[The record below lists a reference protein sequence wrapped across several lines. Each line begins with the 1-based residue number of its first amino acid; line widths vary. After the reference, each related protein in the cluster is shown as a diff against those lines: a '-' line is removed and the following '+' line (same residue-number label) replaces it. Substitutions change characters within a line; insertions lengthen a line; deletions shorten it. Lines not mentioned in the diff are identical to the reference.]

1 MIEISVAWVGWMSGG
16 VLCFFIGFI
25 VSLLAQFGDDEKKAL
40 TVSMV
45 FASVCTVLY
54 LLFTSGILK
63 IVD

>member
-1 MIEISVAWVGWMSGG
+1 MIEISATWIVWVLFGVMCFCTSFCVAI
-16 VLCFFIGFI
+16 F
-25 VSLLAQFGDDEKKAL
+25 AQFGDDEKKAL